1 MPVIDFLPPAS
12 RRSHGRSLSPWR
24 DRSQH
29 QPPKQVYGRVAAG
42 PQKVSGTKMVRKTK
56 EFGRDSKKPTFPSSS
71 PLTPA
76 TESGSRRAEMDA
88 SFPDIGAHWKP
99 SPGYRVSCA
108 GRVCRGCYHR
118 GETISSRQRAVL
130 TVDHMAREIHLTF
143 MSLRPRILPPGFI
156 APCLPTSV
164 RTRLLASTGCTRS
177 STTAYAS
184 LLAGLCRQNNRFL
197 RRAPASPP
205 GLLFHCAFHLSGCQ
219 YWLTATGCVRRRFFL
234 FCCCMTARYAMKN
247 VDRGQ
252 CL

>member
-130 TVDHMAREIHLTF
+130 TVDHMAREIRLTSCPCVRVSCRRA
-143 MSLRPRILPPGFI
+143 SLRHASQRQSVPAFWRIGDENGGRI
-156 APCLPTSV
+156 VA
-164 RTRLLASTGCTRS
+164 
-177 STTAYAS
+177 
-184 LLAGLCRQNNRFL
+184 
-197 RRAPASPP
+197 
-205 GLLFHCAFHLSGCQ
+205 AFPHF
-219 YWLTATGCVRRRFFL
+219 A
-234 FCCCMTARYAMKN
+234 
-247 VDRGQ
+247 
-252 CL
+252 